1 MFTCFDYMQGDTILA
16 MDFMEGGNLWEAL
29 TRVGRNGQ
37 PIYQWNGRGRR
48 VAHDVALGL
57 HYLHDS
63 RLSIRSMPLF
73 NTLKTPLN
81 QSSQGCIYTT
91 PS

>member
-1 MFTCFDYMQGDTILA
+1 MQGDTILA

-29 TRVGRNGQ
+29 TRLGRNGQ

-63 RLSIRSMPLF
+63 RLSA
-73 NTLKTPLN
+73 
-81 QSSQGCIYTT
+81 G
-91 PS
+91 